1 MAHANP
7 RSLPRAAAT
16 PRLADHSADARMLM
30 LAAMATIIGAGGV
43 VAAWVLLHLIAIVTN
58 LAWFGRLSSAPSA
71 IADAGA
77 GIVLTLAVP
86 MAGSLIVGLIARFGS
101 DKIRGHG
108 IPEAIEA
115 ILYGESRLS
124 WRVALLKPISSAIA
138 IGSGGPFGAEG
149 PIIMTGGAIGS
160 LFAQRF
166 RLSAAERK
174 TLLVAGASAGMTGI
188 FGTPV
193 AAILLAIEVLLFEW
207 KPRSFVPVVVAAL
220 SALAWRPLLIGSGP
234 LFPFDAALPGGG
246 AALAGAA
253 ALGCVGGGLAALLST
268 ALYRIE
274 DGFHRLPVHWMW
286 WPAIGATIVGI
297 GGWIDPRVLG
307 AGYASIQDLLNG
319 ALMVKAMALLL
330 VTKAAVWLIAL
341 GSGTSGGILAPLL
354 ILGGALGGIA
364 GHWLPGGPGPWALLG
379 MAAVMSAAM
388 RAPLTAAIFAVELT
402 GHWAALPATVAAS
415 VSAYALAVLVLKRS
429 ILTEKIAR
437 RGRHVM
443 QEYRV
448 DPLALAQARQIMTAD
463 PATLPATMPIPEAI
477 AFFETAQHRSYPVID
492 GNGRPI
498 AIVSRA
504 DALLWRQDLAAPDVT
519 LGERT
524 SDGSLPIVEP
534 ATPATDIANLMIAEG
549 IGRVC
554 VIDPADGR
562 LIGLI
567 ARRNLLG
574 ARATSL
580 DDERRR

>member
-1 MAHANP
+1 
-7 RSLPRAAAT
+7 
-16 PRLADHSADARMLM
+16 
-30 LAAMATIIGAGGV
+30 
-43 VAAWVLLHLIAIVTN
+43 
-58 LAWFGRLSSAPSA
+58 
-71 IADAGA
+71 
-77 GIVLTLAVP
+77 
-86 MAGSLIVGLIARFGS
+86 
-101 DKIRGHG
+101 
-108 IPEAIEA
+108 
-115 ILYGESRLS
+115 
-124 WRVALLKPISSAIA
+124 
-138 IGSGGPFGAEG
+138 
-149 PIIMTGGAIGS
+149 MT
-160 LFAQRF
+160 
-166 RLSAAERK
+166 
-174 TLLVAGASAGMTGI
+174 
-188 FGTPV
+188 
-193 AAILLAIEVLLFEW
+193 
-207 KPRSFVPVVVAAL
+207 
-220 SALAWRPLLIGSGP
+220 
-234 LFPFDAALPGGG
+234 
-246 AALAGAA
+246 
-253 ALGCVGGGLAALLST
+253 
-268 ALYRIE
+268 
-274 DGFHRLPVHWMW
+274 
-286 WPAIGATIVGI
+286 
-297 GGWIDPRVLG
+297 
-307 AGYASIQDLLNG
+307 LLNG
-319 ALMVKAMALLL
+319 ALAVKAMALLL

-402 GHWAALPATVAAS
+402 GHWPALPATVAAS